1 MTNGP
6 ATFNAPPPKPPPP
19 PGCCTGQ
26 PAPNGLVASA
36 CGFWPV
42 AGAPVRGSAAA
53 VVDCVVA
60 GAAPRAPAAGG
71 GAGAGCTRK
80 SQHAVWIPCLLL
92 LASVVP
98 PISRIS
104 RPVAS
109 VIFSLTSPTAFLL
122 NHEITAAGGGFSP

>member
-6 ATFNAPPPKPPPP
+6 ATFNAPPPNPPPP
-19 PGCCTGQ
+19 PGCWTGQ
-26 PAPNGLVASA
+26 PAPNGLVASH

-53 VVDCVVA
+53 VVDCVVE
-60 GAAPRAPAAGG
+60 GEAPRAAAGG

-80 SQHAVWIPCLLL
+80 SQQAIWMPCLLL
-92 LASVVP
+92 LASVGA

-104 RPVAS
+104 WPVAS
-109 VIFSLTSPTAFLL
+109 VIFSFTSPTAFLL
-122 NHEITAAGGGFSP
+122 YQEITAAGGGFSP